1 MKLNN
6 YDITHTSYKV
16 INENRDPIKRRIA
29 RNFIH
34 INDLLKSCDIGT
46 STVIIKKCLINE
58 NIKFAHLVT
67 KEDFVLWL
75 KLLKNNYKIYAL
87 DEVLTFWTKS
97 NSSLS
102 SSTFQK
108 IKDGFKV
115 YYEYMN
121 FNYIKSIYYLLCLS
135 INFLL
140 KNK

>member
-1 MKLNN
+1 M
-6 YDITHTSYKV
+6 
-16 INENRDPIKRRIA
+16 
-29 RNFIH
+29 
-34 INDLLKSCDIGT
+34 
-46 STVIIKKCLINE
+46 
-58 NIKFAHLVT
+58 T

>member
-46 STVIIKKCLINE
+46 STVIIKKHLIDE